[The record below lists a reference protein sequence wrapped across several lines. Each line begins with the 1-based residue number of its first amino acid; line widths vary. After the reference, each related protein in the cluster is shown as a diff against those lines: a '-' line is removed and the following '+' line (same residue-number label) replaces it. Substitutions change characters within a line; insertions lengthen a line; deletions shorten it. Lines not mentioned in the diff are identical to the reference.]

1 MCAYQ
6 EARNISFSKRISDVF
21 RGYRKR
27 PQTEIGLNTQYFGR
41 NCIFIR
47 LLFEITFYMKG
58 VVKHFFHQQQ
68 GNVSYISYCFALYLF
83 FFLYYLLYIFILR
96 YVLYTWLLLYI
107 LYSEEYYYF
116 PSSQ

>member
-41 NCIFIR
+41 SCIFIR

-68 GNVSYISYCFALYLF
+68 ANVS
-83 FFLYYLLYIFILR
+83 
-96 YVLYTWLLLYI
+96 
-107 LYSEEYYYF
+107 
-116 PSSQ
+116 